1 MSSFVKIGPSRRSRG
16 VSGFLRSRH
25 SPQRVPQWPLRRARW
40 PRSPWWCSF
49 NPVGGVNMRTFGIL
63 FVVLGLAGP
72 AVAGPLEEGVEAVV
86 RGDYATALQLLR
98 PLAEKGDPDAQ
109 INLGN
114 MYFDGNGVPQDNGES
129 VKWYLLAADQGSADA
144 QIALGFL
151 YEYGEAV
158 PQDYVQA
165 HKWFDL
171 AGSSLYRDTLAA
183 KMTPAQIAEAQ
194 KLARE
199 WKPK

>member
-1 MSSFVKIGPSRRSRG
+1 MKRIGLLLIALMLCG
-16 VSGFLRSRH
+16 
-25 SPQRVPQWPLRRARW
+25 QAW
-40 PRSPWWCSF
+40 
-49 NPVGGVNMRTFGIL
+49 
-63 FVVLGLAGP
+63 
-72 AVAGPLEEGVEAVV
+72 AGPLEDASAAFDG
-86 RGDYATALQLLR
+86 GDYATALRLLR

-114 MYFDGNGVPQDNGES
+114 MYFDGHGVQQDQAET

-151 YEYGEAV
+151 YEYGQAV
-158 PQDYVQA
+158 PQNYVQA

>member
-1 MSSFVKIGPSRRSRG
+1 LKRLGA
-16 VSGFLRSRH
+16 GFLGTVFVALAICGS
-25 SPQRVPQWPLRRARW
+25 AR
-40 PRSPWWCSF
+40 
-49 NPVGGVNMRTFGIL
+49 
-63 FVVLGLAGP
+63 AGP
-72 AVAGPLEEGVEAVV
+72 YEDADAAYQ
-86 RGDYATALQLLR
+86 RRDFATALRLMR
-98 PLAEKGDPDAQ
+98 PLAEEGNAEAQ

-114 MYFDGNGVPQDNGES
+114 MYFDGNGVPQDYREG
-129 VKWYLLAADQGSADA
+129 VKWYQLAADKGSADA

-151 YEYGEAV
+151 YEYGDAV

-171 AGSSLYRDTLAA
+171 AGSSSYRDTVAA
-183 KMTPAQIAEAQ
+183 KMTPEQIAEAE

>member
-1 MSSFVKIGPSRRSRG
+1 MGSSPPSAG
-16 VSGFLRSRH
+16 LSGRYNARDG
-25 SPQRVPQWPLRRARW
+25 RA
-40 PRSPWWCSF
+40 PS
-49 NPVGGVNMRTFGIL
+49 GGVASTLVAGVNVRTLGIL
-63 FVVLGLAGP
+63 FAALALAGT
-72 AVAGPLEEGVEAVV
+72 AVAGPLGDGIEAVD
-86 RGDYATALQLLR
+86 RGDYATALRLLQ

-114 MYFDGNGVPQDNGES
+114 MYFDGNGVPQDNAES
-129 VKWYLLAADQGSADA
+129 VKWYLLAAGQGSADA

-171 AGSSLYRDTLAA
+171 AGSGLYRDTLAA

-194 KLARE
+194 KLASE
-199 WKPK
+199 WRPKPK